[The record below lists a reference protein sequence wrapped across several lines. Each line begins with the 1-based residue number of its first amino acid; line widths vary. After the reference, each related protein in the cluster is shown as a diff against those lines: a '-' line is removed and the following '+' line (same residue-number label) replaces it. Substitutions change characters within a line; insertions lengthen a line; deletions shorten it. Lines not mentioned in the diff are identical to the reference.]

1 MTRTETELRR
11 VQEQLWVLA
20 ARRGDDDAFGRLVD
34 AYDRRLLY
42 FVRRF
47 ERDVDKAS
55 DIVQEVWLTV
65 FRKIGKLT
73 SAESFR
79 TWLYRIA
86 HAKAVTSIRR
96 EMRAGQVG
104 RSLEATA
111 PKPRTNQHEALDNA
125 ELVHL
130 ALERVSV
137 EHREVLTLR
146 FLESMTLDEIAEV
159 LARPVGTIKSRM
171 HYAKQNFR
179 QAVEELENG

>member
-1 MTRTETELRR
+1 
-11 VQEQLWVLA
+11 VLA
-20 ARRGDDDAFGRLVD
+20 ARKGNDEAFGRLVD

-47 ERDVDKAS
+47 ERDLDKAS

-65 FRKIGKLT
+65 FRNIGTLG

-96 EMRAGQVG
+96 EIRAGEVG
-104 RSLEATA
+104 RSLEASV
-111 PKPRTNQHEALDNA
+111 PRTQANQYETLDNA

-137 EHREVLTLR
+137 EHREVLTLK

-159 LARPVGTIKSRM
+159 LACPVSTIKSRM
-171 HYAKQNFR
+171 HCAKQSFR